1 MPLFTLPNEI
11 LIQIGKELDPWDLDR
26 FIRTNRRLDF
36 LLTPV
41 LHKIAVSSEI
51 SPAVGDTVFIWA
63 AGEGY
68 VRLLGSLLAHGSDI
82 QAFNIA
88 GWTALMNAAYKGQV
102 AAVRLLLDKGASMTA
117 QDPAGFGESALHCAA
132 IAGQTEVARVLLE
145 GGADIDAKTVSGATP
160 LHSAVVRSLELSELL
175 LEKGA
180 DIDAQNN
187 SGETPLLYAASDEY
201 NGRAQPERDAGDDPE
216 GALEEGDHR
225 GEEQAG
231 EGGEVSGEAI
241 VRILVD
247 KGANVHLMNS
257 LGVTPLHCAAGNGY
271 TEMVKI
277 LLENGAEIDAKDSRG
292 CTPLF
297 WAAEGSSRYR
307 YLGNEGR
314 IAVLRLLL
322 EKGADIHAVDC
333 EGKTI
338 RQWGST
344 GNVLFC
350 DLLEEFGQDVQ
361 ELRECESG
369 PDTSSSDDQEEYEM
383 CAGDW
388 GEHGWSGD
396 SDDNEDDDDDDD
408 DDDDANSWD
417 GD

>member
-11 LIQIGKELDPWDLDR
+11 LIQIGKELDPRDLDC

-41 LHKIAVSSEI
+41 LHKIAVDSEI
-51 SPAVGDTVFIWA
+51 TPAMGDTVFIWA
-63 AGEGY
+63 AGEGL
-68 VRLLGSLLAHGSDI
+68 VRLLGSLLEHGSDI

-102 AAVRLLLDKGASMTA
+102 AAVRLLLDNGATMTA

-132 IAGQTEVARVLLE
+132 IAGQTKVARALLQ
-145 GGADIDAKTVSGATP
+145 GGADVDAKSVSGATP

-180 DIDAQNN
+180 DINAQNN
-187 SGETPLLYAASDEY
+187 SGETPLLCATSDEY
-201 NGRAQPERDAGDDPE
+201 NGKIQPEMHDPDDPDELLE
-216 GALEEGDHR
+216 GANIS
-225 GEEQAG
+225 
-231 EGGEVSGEAI
+231 GEVM
-241 VRILVD
+241 VRMLVD
-247 KGANVHLMNS
+247 KGANVHLMNL
-257 LGVTPLHCAAGNGY
+257 LGATPLHCAAGNGY
-271 TEMVKI
+271 KGMVEI
-277 LLENGAEIDAKDSRG
+277 LLENGGEIDAKDSRG

-297 WAAEGSSRYR
+297 WAAEGSSSYR
-307 YLGNEGR
+307 YLGNESR

-322 EKGADIHAVDC
+322 EKGADIYTEDC

-344 GNVLFC
+344 GNVSFC

-369 PDTSSSDDQEEYEM
+369 PDTCDEEYES
-383 CAGDW
+383 CTGDW
-388 GEHGWSGD
+388 IEPGWSED
-396 SDDNEDDDDDDD
+396 EDEDDNEDDEDDE